1 MFALV
6 IFRFLLNIPH
16 VGSKAR
22 LLCHIIENP
31 CEHSTGHIFALQV
44 LKIDQN
50 IYFDYFQALFIYK
63 LSCEIKKYV
72 NRSYYSKTFWTLQS
86 PHFWLGGMK
95 MSGYICPNVSCKC
108 KWKCANTACN
118 VCDSCVNTS
127 WPFCCSHTHNWQ
139 EKVQYSFHKNIFVFF
154 VSLLVVL

>member
-1 MFALV
+1 MFMFALV

-50 IYFDYFQALFIYK
+50 IYFDYFQALFICK
-63 LSCEIKKYV
+63 LSFEIK
-72 NRSYYSKTFWTLQS
+72 N
-86 PHFWLGGMK
+86 
-95 MSGYICPNVSCKC
+95 MSTGHIIVKPFEHYRVH
-108 KWKCANTACN
+108 
-118 VCDSCVNTS
+118 TS
-127 WPFCCSHTHNWQ
+127 D
-139 EKVQYSFHKNIFVFF
+139 
-154 VSLLVVL
+154 LVV